1 MTFPTYPKYKD
12 TGVDWL
18 GDMPDHWQ
26 TKPLWALF
34 RRTKRTG
41 YSDERLLSVY
51 RDYGV
56 VPKDSRDDNNNK
68 PSEDLSPYQLVQPG
82 DLVINKMKAWQGS
95 VAVSLH
101 RGIVSPAYFVFEAL
115 HNENSRYLHYLLR
128 SVRYITGYMTVSKG
142 IRVNQWDLDPQYH
155 ATMPVLVPPI
165 DEQTGIAKFLDR
177 ETAKIDDLVAEQ
189 ERLIALLK
197 EKRQVV
203 ISHAVTKGLNP
214 DVPMKDSGV
223 EWLGEI
229 PEHWSVTELRRVT
242 LDKCDGPFGSGLKSE
257 HYVEEGVRVIRL
269 QNIKSGAFDGRS
281 AAFISSQYYNDEL
294 GDHSVEENDL
304 LIAGL
309 GDGSNPVGRACV
321 APNGIEPALVK
332 ADCFRFRLN
341 LAVIVPDYAAH
352 QLSISAFFDAGRLS
366 SGTTRSRIPLSVMA
380 TRKVALPPT
389 LEEQREIMELVG
401 KTVAKIDTLVER
413 AVTAI
418 ALLNERRSAL
428 ISAAVTG
435 KIDVRG
441 LVDTEEAA

>member
-1 MTFPTYPKYKD
+1 MTFPTYPKYQD
-12 TGVDWL
+12 TDVDWL
-18 GDMPDHWQ
+18 GGIPGHWQ

-155 ATMPVLVPPI
+155 ATMPVLIPPI
-165 DEQTGIAKFLDR
+165 DEQTGIASFLDR
-177 ETAKIDDLVAEQ
+177 ETTKIDDLVAEQ

-197 EKRQVV
+197 EKRQAV

-223 EWLGEI
+223 EWLGVV
-229 PEHWSVTELRRVT
+229 P
-242 LDKCDGPFGSGLKSE
+242 LDWQVKKLSKLT
-257 HYVEEGVRVIRL
+257 
-269 QNIKSGAFDGRS
+269 S
-281 AAFISSQYYNDEL
+281 AI
-294 GDHSVEENDL
+294 
-304 LIAGL
+304 
-309 GDGSNPVGRACV
+309 GDGLHGTPQYAEDTSYFFVNGNNLSDGKVLLGGSARCINREVYDKHQSPLNENTILISINGTIGNLAKYRGELISLGKSVAYLNFSQEIVRDYQFYFMQSTEAQRYFCTVLTGTTINNLSLNSLRQMYVCVPAKNEQTSIAQYLDSEVGR
-321 APNGIEPALVK
+321 I
-332 ADCFRFRLN
+332 D
-341 LAVIVPDYAAH
+341 
-352 QLSISAFFDAGRLS
+352 QLL
-366 SGTTRSRIPLSVMA
+366 
-380 TRKVALPPT
+380 
-389 LEEQREIMELVG
+389 LE
-401 KTVAKIDTLVER
+401 ANR
-413 AVTAI
+413 AVMLI
-418 ALLNERRSAL
+418 KERRSAL

-441 LVDTEEAA
+441 LVDAEEAA